1 MKKSKQ
7 LPPSLEL
14 HGIKGAKRERL
25 ISERKKHKLTQK
37 ELAEIVGVSKSTIG
51 FLETGRSKP
60 GFELS
65 IALEEFFGISFEILF
80 PDL

>member
-7 LPPSLEL
+7 LPSSLEW
-14 HGIKGAKRERL
+14 HNVKGAKRERL
-25 ISERKKHKLTQK
+25 ILERQKRKLTQK
-37 ELAEIVGVSKSTIG
+37 ELAEKIGVSKSTIG

-60 GFELS
+60 GFDVS
-65 IALEEFFGISFEILF
+65 MALVEFFGIEFEILF